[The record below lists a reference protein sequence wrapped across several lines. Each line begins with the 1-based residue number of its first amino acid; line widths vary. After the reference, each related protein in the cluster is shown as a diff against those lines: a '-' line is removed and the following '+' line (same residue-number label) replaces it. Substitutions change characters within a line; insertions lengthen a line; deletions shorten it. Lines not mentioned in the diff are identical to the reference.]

1 MPSSALLTSFEIFSR
16 IGSLIFS
23 HSYPDREVGRMN
35 LRIHFKLFGLRFEQ
49 EGIEAVR
56 VIEHVEEFHILA
68 DALE

>member
-1 MPSSALLTSFEIFSR
+1 
-16 IGSLIFS
+16 
-23 HSYPDREVGRMN
+23 MN

-68 DALE
+68 DALEQFLRRVAFGDLEGEFAVK